1 MSLILPYIPSII
13 VVSGFFVLL
22 IGGRLVLNR
31 LFSGKIGLPYKKQ
44 IYSLVLIFVGII
56 ALLLALPI
64 KDVLRGQLFTL
75 FGIVT
80 SALIALSSTTIIG
93 NAMAGLMIRSTHGFK
108 PGDFI
113 EAGEVFGRITEQGLF
128 HVEVQTINRNLI
140 TIPNQYILQNP
151 VNVTR
156 SSGTFIS
163 AEVSLGYDIPRT
175 TVETV
180 LKTAAE
186 TAELR
191 EPFVHIQELGD
202 YSVRYRVYGLLEE
215 VKQLVTSRSTLKK
228 SMLDALHKNGIE
240 IVSPSFVNKRQV
252 PEEKQF
258 IPGPESPAGN
268 GKDQDREQKADDD
281 ETTELVFDKAEEAE
295 SLEKLRERY
304 QLLDTEISERKEK
317 MKALRSADEK
327 EQEKEAIEEKERR
340 KKSLEQLIA
349 RKQEEQSGHSS

>member
-1 MSLILPYIPSII
+1 MTGIASYVPTVF
-13 VVSGFFVLL
+13 VVAGFFVLL

-163 AEVSLGYDIPRT
+163 AEVSLSYDIPRT
-175 TVETV
+175 TIETV
-180 LKTAAE
+180 LKEAAE
-186 TAELR
+186 TTELR

-215 VKQLVTSRSTLKK
+215 VKQLVTARSTLKK
-228 SMLDALHKNGIE
+228 SMLDALHKNGVE
-240 IVSPSFVNKRQV
+240 IVSPWFVNRRQV

-258 IPGPESPAGN
+258 IPGPESPGVT
-268 GKDQDREQKADDD
+268 GKGPDREQKAEE
-281 ETTELVFDKAEEAE
+281 ETAELVFDKAEEAE
-295 SLEKLRERY
+295 SLEKLREKY

-317 MKALRSADEK
+317 MKTLESADEK
-327 EQEKEAIEEKERR
+327 EREKEAIEEREKR
-340 KKSLEQLIA
+340 KKGLEQLIQ
-349 RKQEEQSGHSS
+349 RKQEEQSEHSS